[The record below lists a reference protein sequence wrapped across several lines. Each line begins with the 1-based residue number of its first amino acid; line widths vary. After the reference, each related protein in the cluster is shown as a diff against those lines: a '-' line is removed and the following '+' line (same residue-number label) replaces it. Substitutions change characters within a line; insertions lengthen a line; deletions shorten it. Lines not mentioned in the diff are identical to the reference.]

1 MNMINQTFPGVN
13 WLQPVGTDCTTCSGS
28 RKHHQTLRSKIL
40 TLNEAF
46 NTYNGQQTDDDD
58 YQTAYKAL
66 FFARC
71 MEGIKNDLTTHL
83 ANLEKRDFEELLSP
97 DFYQIMREAQWLK
110 DKRLETELLAMKD
123 ADLKSFDIDEEVDG
137 HPTKTAA
144 DLYLWMEQNIKEI
157 RLLLW
162 RIKKVTA
169 KLPPESFAEVYEKH
183 SKKIDMES
191 LQDFY
196 DEKILSVGKLTFR
209 KLQAFRTRVVA
220 DFINLGALR
229 FAYTPTQEEIAEVDF
244 ERVKRELP
252 PDYEFKPYFIKHC
265 AIFKKMIRWQGVY
278 LIIDKENYGK
288 YICLHMSKLTPD
300 ELMEF
305 FKIEKLLALI
315 HEAIKNLPAEDTQGE
330 SSGRRG
336 QLGGLP
342 SDEMMV
348 AACEQTMIDG
358 LWWAHRSWAVVYRVY
373 QKAGYKGTVTNFV
386 ALAKSWPWTRKLD
399 YIPSEDAINQPLR
412 DGKMLAHI
420 EKWVQEGVSDRNCR
434 LARKLL
440 ELLKIEWKNLR

>member
-13 WLQPVGTDCTTCSGS
+13 RLQPVGTDCTTCSGS
-28 RKHHQTLRSKIL
+28 RKHQQTLRSRIL
-40 TLNEAF
+40 KLSESF
-46 NTYNGQQTDDDD
+46 NTYNHQEPDDDG
-58 YQTAYKAL
+58 YLGAHRAL
-66 FFARC
+66 YFAKTT
-71 MEGIKNDLTTHL
+71 EGIKAELTTYL
-83 ANLEKRDFEELLSP
+83 ANLEKRVFEELLSP
-97 DFYQIMREAQWLK
+97 DIFQTIKDAQWLEG
-110 DKRLETELLAMKD
+110 KRLENELLSKTNTPLIAYEI
-123 ADLKSFDIDEEVDG
+123 AEEVDG
-137 HPTKTAA
+137 HPTKTKA
-144 DLYLWMEQNIKEI
+144 DLYQWIERNIEEI
-157 RLLLW
+157 KTLMKS
-162 RIKKVTA
+162 IKKLTY

-265 AIFKKMIRWQGVY
+265 AIFKKMIQWQGVY